1 MTLQFSCVDYFVKIG
16 VNQLCVVLLTMI
28 SLQNRVNLI
37 NTDKYP
43 ANMYLLKVKIETL
56 KIVVKYV

>member
-16 VNQLCVVLLTMI
+16 VNQLCVVLLTI

-43 ANMYLLKVKIETL
+43 ANMYLLKVTTETL

>member
-43 ANMYLLKVKIETL
+43 ANIYLLKVTIETL
-56 KIVVKYV
+56 KKVVKYV

>member
-16 VNQLCVVLLTMI
+16 VNQLCVVLLTI

-43 ANMYLLKVKIETL
+43 ANMYLLKVTIETL
-56 KIVVKYV
+56 KKVVKYV

>member
-16 VNQLCVVLLTMI
+16 VNQLCVVLLTI

-43 ANMYLLKVKIETL
+43 ANMYLLKVTIETL